1 MPEVQEGPET
11 PCVQETPDD
20 RSSEESDVEEVE
32 QEPVA
37 VGNQE
42 SEPGE
47 PVELRP
53 GANQPPGVLARQE
66 PVAVDEIG
74 QDLPVDD
81 ERVLRDR
88 GRLRRPA
95 RFVD

>member
-1 MPEVQEGPET
+1 M
-11 PCVQETPDD
+11 QETPDD
-20 RSSEESDVEEVE
+20 KSSEESDVEEVE
-32 QEPVA
+32 QESVA
-37 VGNQE
+37 AENQE

-47 PVELRP
+47 PVERWS
-53 GANQPPGVLARQE
+53 GANQPPGVPARQE
-66 PVAVDEIG
+66 PVSVVEIG
-74 QDLPVDD
+74 QDIPGDD